1 MEPIGERSWKQYYED
16 ERTSRRKELEDRM
29 RQAWD
34 REDPEVLNVL
44 QKGGALSFPHSYI
57 DTSFDPLLR
66 TVRAIHRSGK
76 KRVLAI
82 GVMHYIGDE
91 IPLEFSLDGFRF
103 AMDMARDLF
112 LTDEIPIREAFF
124 FRDDIPLSDTEGIV
138 DYIVAKGRRT
148 EPQPDDETAIVITGD
163 LCHYGHAYGI
173 EDTVPEYESLIK
185 KNVERSLELL
195 YGRRD
200 PIAYMEHARAS
211 HNDQAYPAMALFG
224 MLKGDLEYRI
234 IDFGI
239 ADYSKVL
246 DKPEPS
252 VVASVFYGVNP
263 K

>member
-34 REDPEVLNVL
+34 QDDPEVLKVL
-44 QKGGALSFPHSYI
+44 QKGGALSFPHSYL
-57 DTSFDPLLR
+57 DTSFDALLR

-76 KRVLAI
+76 KKVLAI

-103 AMDMARDLF
+103 VMDLARDLF
-112 LTDEIPIREAFF
+112 STDEIPVREAFF
-124 FRDDIPLSDTEGIV
+124 FRDEVPLSDTEGIV
-138 DYIVAKGRRT
+138 NYIVGKGKRT
-148 EPQPDDETAIVITGD
+148 EPQPDDETAIVMTGD
-163 LCHYGHAYGI
+163 LSHYGHAYGM
-173 EDTVPEYESLIK
+173 EDTVPEYESLMK

-195 YGRRD
+195 YRKKD
-200 PIAYMEHARAS
+200 PIAFMEHARAS
-211 HNDQAYPAMALFG
+211 HNDQAYPALALSG

-234 IDFGI
+234 FDFGI
-239 ADYSKVL
+239 SDYSNVL
-246 DKPEPS
+246 EKPEPS

-263 K
+263 L